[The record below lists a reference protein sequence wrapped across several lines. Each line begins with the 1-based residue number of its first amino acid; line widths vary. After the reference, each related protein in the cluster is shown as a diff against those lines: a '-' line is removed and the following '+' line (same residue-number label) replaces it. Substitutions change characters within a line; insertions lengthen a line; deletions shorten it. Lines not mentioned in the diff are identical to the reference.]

1 MKKFKTESKRL
12 LDLMINSI
20 YTNKEIFLRELISNA
35 SDALDKLYIK
45 ALSANDTSIN
55 KADLKIDIY
64 VDEDERSITISDN
77 GIGMNKEDLEKNL
90 GTIAH
95 SGSLEFKSDEEI
107 KESEEIDIIGQF
119 GVGFYSSFMVADK
132 VIVTSKAYGDDQ
144 AWVWECKG
152 LDGYSIKEG
161 EREGCG
167 TTIKLFI
174 RESSDES
181 NYDQWLSYYS
191 LKSLVKR
198 YSDYIRYPIV
208 METTQTREKPRPED
222 AGDDYKPEY
231 ETVTERAAV
240 NSMVP
245 IWTRKKSDVSDEEY
259 AEFYKATFHDSND
272 PMRVI
277 SLHAEG
283 TLNYDALLFI
293 PKEAPRDLYSKE
305 FQKGLS
311 LYSSNVL
318 IMDKCEELLPDCF
331 GFVRGI
337 IDSPDLNLNI
347 SREMLQHDRQLTAI
361 ERKIEKK
368 VKSELAKMRDDNRDE
383 YNEFFKQFGYTLKYN
398 VYSSY
403 GMLRDLLGDLLMF
416 HSARDKKFITLDEY
430 IAVATEDQD
439 KIYYAVGDT
448 EENLEKTPLVKSVLD
463 KGFDVLLCGS
473 NVDEFCIMSL
483 QNYGEKPFA
492 NIASGDLDFNSEEDT
507 QAAKQADEENS
518 DLYAD
523 MAATLGER
531 VTKVVSSSILTEDA
545 ACITAGGDVSL
556 AMEKYFQNVPDGADV
571 ERPKADRVLE
581 LNTKHPVFAKLKDVY
596 GSEDVDKFEAYTKL
610 LYDLAC
616 FAEGLQIDD
625 TSEFTSAIYEL
636 MK

>member
-45 ALSANDTSIN
+45 ALGANDTPIN
-55 KADLKIDIY
+55 RSDLKIDVY
-64 VDEDERSITISDN
+64 VDDEERSITISDN
-77 GIGMNKEDLEKNL
+77 GIGMNKDELEQNL

-95 SGSLEFKSDEEI
+95 SGSLEFKSDDEI
-107 KESEEIDIIGQF
+107 KESDEVDIIGQF
-119 GVGFYSSFMVADK
+119 GVGFYSSFMVADH
-132 VIVTSKAYGDDQ
+132 VVVTSKAYGDDQ

-161 EREGCG
+161 EREGNG
-167 TTIKLFI
+167 TTIKLFL
-174 RESSDES
+174 RESSDEAD
-181 NYDQWLSYYS
+181 YDQWLNYYS

-208 METTQTREKPRPED
+208 METTERREKERPED
-222 AGDDYKPEY
+222 AGDDYKPEW
-231 ETVTERAAV
+231 ESVTERKAV
-240 NSMVP
+240 NSMIP
-245 IWTRKKSDVSDEEY
+245 IWTRKKSEVTDEEY

-272 PMRVI
+272 PLRVI

-305 FQKGLS
+305 FQKGLA

-318 IMDKCEELLPDCF
+318 IMDKCEELIPDCF

-368 VKSELAKMRDDNRDE
+368 VKSELAKMRDDNREE
-383 YNEFFKQFGYTLKYN
+383 YDEFFKQFGYTLKYN

-403 GMLRDLLGDLLMF
+403 GMLRDLLADLLLF
-416 HSARDKKFITLDEY
+416 QSAKEKKLITLDEY
-430 IAVATEDQD
+430 VAAATEDQN
-439 KIYYAVGDT
+439 KIYYTAGDV
-448 EENLEKTPLVKSVLD
+448 EEQLEKTPLVKGALD

-473 NVDEFCIMSL
+473 NVDEFCIMAL
-483 QNYGEKPFA
+483 QNYAEKDFA
-492 NIASGDLDFNSEEDT
+492 NIASGDTDFSSEEEAE
-507 QAAKQADEENS
+507 AAKQADEENS

-523 MAATLGER
+523 MAAVLGE
-531 VTKVVSSSILTEDA
+531 KVVKVTSSTILTDDV

-556 AMEKYFQNVPDGADV
+556 AMEKYFQNMPEGTDV
-571 ERPKADRVLE
+571 ERPKAERVLE
-581 LNTKHPVFAKLKDVY
+581 LNAKHPVFEKLKEVY
-596 GSEDVDKFEAYTKL
+596 AGDDVDKFERYTKL

-625 TSEFTSAIYEL
+625 TAAFTTAVCEL